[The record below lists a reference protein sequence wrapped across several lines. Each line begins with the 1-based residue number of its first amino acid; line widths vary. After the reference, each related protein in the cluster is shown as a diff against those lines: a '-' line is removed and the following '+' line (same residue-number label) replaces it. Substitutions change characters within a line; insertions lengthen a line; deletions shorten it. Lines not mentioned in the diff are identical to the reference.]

1 VISQTISRI
10 KLFLVCIFFSGKFY
24 TGVLRKLY
32 GRITMIDTD
41 VIPTNNNKQ
50 ITINNI
56 RKALVRIRSNLIL
69 VSFRALLNT

>member
-1 VISQTISRI
+1 M
-10 KLFLVCIFFSGKFY
+10 FLVCIFFSGKFY
-24 TGVLRKLY
+24 TDVLRKTY

-56 RKALVRIRSNLIL
+56 RKALTRTHLNSFL
-69 VSFRALLNT
+69 VSVRALLNT

>member
-1 VISQTISRI
+1 M
-10 KLFLVCIFFSGKFY
+10 FLVCIFFSGKFY

-56 RKALVRIRSNLIL
+56 RKALVRIHSNLIL
-69 VSFRALLNT
+69 VSFHALLNTL

>member
-1 VISQTISRI
+1 
-10 KLFLVCIFFSGKFY
+10 LFLVCIFFSGKFY

-50 ITINNI
+50 ITTNNI
-56 RKALVRIRSNLIL
+56 RRALIRIHSNLIL

>member
-1 VISQTISRI
+1 
-10 KLFLVCIFFSGKFY
+10 LFLVCIFFSGKFY

-50 ITINNI
+50 ITTNNI
-56 RKALVRIRSNLIL
+56 RRALIRIHSNLIL
-69 VSFRALLNT
+69 VSFRALLNTL

>member
-1 VISQTISRI
+1 MYR
-10 KLFLVCIFFSGKFY
+10 LFLVCIFFSGKFY

-41 VIPTNNNKQ
+41 VIPTKNNKQ
-50 ITINNI
+50 RTINNI
-56 RKALVRIRSNLIL
+56 RKALVRIHSNLIL